1 MKDIYPL
8 PCLPCQQQSG
18 FIFQGNKMDIV
29 KSVHKTH
36 PLKRPRAIQEKKQRW
51 AVRTDTSGNLHGEK
65 KQTQKRKMPSA
76 DTALQKCF
84 HVTFGHFAVPHAQH
98 FEWEQKPAVSA
109 HEHKLNVLKIF
120 FWTPS
125 ADVIHEE
132 KQNRGGG
139 GHCIFRELL
148 KYIKWHPPF
157 WLPGSK
163 LKEHSANTNLISYCC
178 NKGANGNEP
187 WW

>member
-18 FIFQGNKMDIV
+18 FIFQGNKTDVV
-29 KSVHKTH
+29 KSVHKTSSEEASGH
-36 PLKRPRAIQEKKQRW
+36 SGKETTPSCENRHA
-51 AVRTDTSGNLHGEK
+51 SGNLHGEK
-65 KQTQKRKMPSA
+65 KQTQKPKMPSA

-84 HVTFGHFAVPHAQH
+84 HVTFGHFAVLHAQH

-125 ADVIHEE
+125 ADVIHEKK
-132 KQNRGGG
+132 KQG
-139 GHCIFRELL
+139 GHCIFRGLL
-148 KYIKWHPPF
+148 KH
-157 WLPGSK
+157 
-163 LKEHSANTNLISYCC
+163 
-178 NKGANGNEP
+178 
-187 WW
+187 

>member
-1 MKDIYPL
+1 
-8 PCLPCQQQSG
+8 
-18 FIFQGNKMDIV
+18 
-29 KSVHKTH
+29 
-36 PLKRPRAIQEKKQRW
+36 
-51 AVRTDTSGNLHGEK
+51 
-65 KQTQKRKMPSA
+65 MPSA

-132 KQNRGGG
+132 KQNRGGTAYL
-139 GHCIFRELL
+139 EN
-148 KYIKWHPPF
+148 Y
-157 WLPGSK
+157 
-163 LKEHSANTNLISYCC
+163 
-178 NKGANGNEP
+178 
-187 WW
+187 

>member
-1 MKDIYPL
+1 
-8 PCLPCQQQSG
+8 
-18 FIFQGNKMDIV
+18 MDIV

-139 GHCIFRELL
+139 GTAYLENYWNILNGIL
-148 KYIKWHPPF
+148 PF
-157 WLPGSK
+157 DFQGQSWK
-163 LKEHSANTNLISYCC
+163 NTANTNLISYCG

>member
-18 FIFQGNKMDIV
+18 FIFQGNKTDVV
-29 KSVHKTH
+29 KSVHKTSSEEASGH
-36 PLKRPRAIQEKKQRW
+36 SGKETTLSCENRHA
-51 AVRTDTSGNLHGEK
+51 SGNLHGEK
-65 KQTQKRKMPSA
+65 KQTQKPKMPSA

-84 HVTFGHFAVPHAQH
+84 HVTFGHFAVLHAQH

-125 ADVIHEE
+125 ADVIHEKK
-132 KQNRGGG
+132 KQG
-139 GHCIFRELL
+139 GHCIFRGLL
-148 KYIKWHPPF
+148 KH
-157 WLPGSK
+157 
-163 LKEHSANTNLISYCC
+163 
-178 NKGANGNEP
+178 
-187 WW
+187 